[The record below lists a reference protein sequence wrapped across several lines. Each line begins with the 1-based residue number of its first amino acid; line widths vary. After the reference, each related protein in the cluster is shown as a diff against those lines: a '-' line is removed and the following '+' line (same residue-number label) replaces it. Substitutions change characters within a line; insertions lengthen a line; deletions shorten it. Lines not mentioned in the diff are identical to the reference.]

1 MKVLII
7 NGSPHKSGTTAT
19 ALTEA
24 MNTLKAGGAEVEFLH
39 VGLEDVRGCRGCLAC
54 KKTGK
59 CIIDDCVN
67 DIAKKL
73 DEADGLLIGSPVYYA
88 SPNGTLI
95 SLLDRLF
102 YSSHS
107 DKTMKVGA
115 AVVCARRG
123 GCSASFDVLNK
134 YLTISGMALATSTYW
149 NQVHGAGA
157 EDALLDKEGMAC
169 MRNLASNMLFLMNAI
184 ALGKEKYGLP
194 KMERGIRTNFIQ
206 R

>member
-7 NGSPHKSGTTAT
+7 NGSPHKAGTTAT

-24 MNTLKAGGAEVEFLH
+24 MNTLKDGGAEVELLH
-39 VGLEDVRGCRGCLAC
+39 VGLEDIRGCRGCLAC

-67 DIAKKL
+67 EIAKKL

-149 NQVHGAGA
+149 NQVHGAVG
-157 EDALLDKEGMAC
+157 EDALLDQEGLAC
-169 MRNLASNMLFLMNAI
+169 MRNLARNMLFLMNAI
-184 ALGKEKYGLP
+184 SLGKEKYGLP
-194 KMERGIRTNFIQ
+194 TMERGIRTNFIK

>member
-7 NGSPHKSGTTAT
+7 NGSPHKNGTTNA

-24 MNTLKAGGAEVEFLH
+24 MNTLKAGGAEVELVH
-39 VGLEDVRGCRGCLAC
+39 IGAEDIRGCRGCLAC

-67 DIAKKL
+67 GIAKKFE
-73 DEADGLLIGSPVYYA
+73 EADGILIGSPVYYA

-95 SLLDRLF
+95 SMLDRMF
-102 YSSHS
+102 YSSHF

-123 GCSASFDVLNK
+123 GCTASYDVLNK
-134 YLTISGMALATSTYW
+134 YLAISGMAIAGSTYW
-149 NQVHGAGA
+149 NQVHGGCA
-157 EDALLDKEGMAC
+157 EDAVLDEEGMAC
-169 MRNLASNMLFLMNAI
+169 MRNLASNMLFLMKAI
-184 ALGKEKYGLP
+184 ALGKEKYGIP
-194 KMERGIRTNFIQ
+194 TAEKGIRTSFI
-206 R
+206 RR

>member
-7 NGSPHKSGTTAT
+7 NGSPHKAGTTNA

-24 MNTLKAGGAEVEFLH
+24 MNALINGGAEVELVH
-39 VGLEDVRGCRGCLAC
+39 IGLEDIRGCRGCLAC

-67 DIAKKL
+67 SIAKKFE
-73 DEADGLLIGSPVYYA
+73 EADGILIGSPVYYA

-95 SLLDRLF
+95 SLLDRMF

-123 GCSASFDVLNK
+123 GCTASFDVINK
-134 YLTISGMALATSTYW
+134 YFAISGMAVATSTYW
-149 NQVHGAGA
+149 NQVHGANA
-157 EDALLDKEGMAC
+157 EDAALDEEGMAC
-169 MRNLASNMLFLMNAI
+169 MRNLASNMLFLMKAI

-194 KMERGIRTNFIQ
+194 TSEKGVRTNFIK

>member
-7 NGSPHKSGTTAT
+7 NGSPHKSGTTAA

-24 MNTLKAGGAEVEFLH
+24 MNTLKEGGAEVEL
-39 VGLEDVRGCRGCLAC
+39 VPIGLEDIRGCRGCLAC
-54 KKTGK
+54 RKLGK

-67 DIAKKL
+67 EIAKKL
-73 DEADGLLIGSPVYYA
+73 DEADGIIIGSPVYYA

-95 SLLDRLF
+95 SFLDRLF
-102 YSSHS
+102 YSSPS
-107 DKTMKVGA
+107 NKSMKVGA

-134 YLTISGMALATSTYW
+134 YLTISGMAIATSTYW
-149 NQVHGAGA
+149 NQVHGANG
-157 EDALLDKEGMAC
+157 EDAAADLEGMAC
-169 MRNLASNMLFLMNAI
+169 MRNLANNMLFLMKAI
-184 ALGKEKYGLP
+184 SLGKEKYGLP
-194 KMERGIRTNFIQ
+194 IMEKGIRTNFIK